1 MSRNDSDTLEYI
13 DHGGRVE
20 SVDMQSR
27 ALTVRIDD
35 EHDCG
40 GCPAAKLCGAASG
53 SKTTV
58 VPVRHPESFAVGDRV
73 RLSGTERMHRRA
85 IMLATVFPCLALIAI
100 MVMIF
105 VITGNQL
112 WAALGGIASML
123 VFYLALYLARN
134 KIEHEFGFEVEKL

>member
-1 MSRNDSDTLEYI
+1 MTRNDTETLEYI
-13 DHGGRVE
+13 DHTGRVE
-20 SVDMQSR
+20 RVDASR
-27 ALTVRIDD
+27 RSLTVRIDD

-53 SKTTV
+53 SKTTE
-58 VPVRHPESFAVGDRV
+58 VPVRNPGQFTVGDRV
-73 RLSGTERMHRRA
+73 RLRGTERMHRRA
-85 IMLATVFPCLALIAI
+85 IMLATVFPCIALIAI
-100 MVMIF
+100 MVAIF

-134 KIEHEFGFEVEKL
+134 KVEHEFGFEVVKL